1 MSYLKTAAV
10 DVCVTRIWFWEM
22 VKGSASVNFGVR
34 MHVVFTKSFIKFSK
48 HLQCKPCANFC
59 KYAVS
64 LRDLKLV
71 QFMNNI
77 KGKKK

>member
-1 MSYLKTAAV
+1 MPCLKTAAV

-22 VKGSASVNFGVR
+22 VKGSALVNFGVR
-34 MHVVFTKSFIKFSK
+34 MHVVFRKSFTDFSK
-48 HLQCKPCANFC
+48 HLHCKPCADLC
-59 KYAVS
+59 KYAIS
-64 LRDLKLV
+64 SRDLKLV